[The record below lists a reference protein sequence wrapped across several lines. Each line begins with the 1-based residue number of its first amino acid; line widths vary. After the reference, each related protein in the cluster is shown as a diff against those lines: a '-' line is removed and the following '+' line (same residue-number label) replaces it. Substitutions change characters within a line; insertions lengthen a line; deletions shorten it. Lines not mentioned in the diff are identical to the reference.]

1 MEQPGSIQASLP
13 EDIAL
18 KIASCLQVGDLCA
31 LGSCSRFWR
40 DLCGSDFLWEPLARR
55 RWPSLDSLTESSSAD
70 HGDSSSFK
78 GWRDFYVNWHS
89 EMAERA
95 ALVVQHVEQCLF
107 SDSLEIRDYLKA
119 IEHLSSMQLG
129 FKDVEMFL
137 FRPEV
142 NVLLNLVGLHYCMH
156 WLEVPAEHVMEA
168 LQNSKISQRQVSV
181 KWWKLGRLFYGFRMR
196 DESHSRSVSLQ
207 DLALPQENEVLSV
220 LHRGAIH
227 EVLRIQISVFH
238 STSTSWSFP
247 ERASL

>member
-1 MEQPGSIQASLP
+1 MEQPDSIQASLP

-18 KIASCLQVGDLCA
+18 RIASCLQVSDLCA
-31 LGSCSRFWR
+31 LGSCSRFLR
-40 DLCGSDFLWEPLARR
+40 DLCMSDFLWESLARR
-55 RWPSLDSLTESSSAD
+55 RWPSLDLFTESSLVD
-70 HGDSSSFK
+70 HGDSSSSK
-78 GWRDFYVNWHS
+78 GWRDLYVEWHT
-89 EMAERA
+89 EVAKRA
-95 ALVVQHVEQCLF
+95 MLVAQHVEQCLF

-119 IEHLSSMQLG
+119 IEQLKSMRFSFG
-129 FKDVEMFL
+129 DVEMFL

-142 NVLLNLVGLHYCMH
+142 NVLLNLIALHYCML

-168 LQNSKISQRQVSV
+168 LQNSKISERQVCV

-196 DESHSRSVSLQ
+196 DESHSRSVTLQ
-207 DLALPQENEVLSV
+207 DLALPQENEVLGV

-227 EVLRIQISVFH
+227 EVLRVQISVFH